1 MSDRMEEG
9 MAEALRLTRAGRLDE
24 ATAII
29 QRTLRQVPIVD
40 GSAAE
45 SGGADEPIEAEFRA
59 VEDPP
64 PSKETPVRDR
74 APSTGAQTG
83 TAAAHPPAAPG
94 VLSPGAKRMPG
105 SRRSGTGGEHTV
117 TSEEASFWARAGE
130 RFVDGTYSGVAGK
143 RNYKLYI
150 PSAYRGQSLPLL
162 VMLHGFSKTPVDLA

>member
-45 SGGADEPIEAEFRA
+45 SGGADEPIEAEFRV

-74 APSTGAQTG
+74 APSTGTPTG
-83 TAAAHPPAAPG
+83 TAAAHPPAAQAI
-94 VLSPGAKRMPG
+94 LSPGAHRRPG
-105 SRRSGTGGEHTV
+105 SRSSR
-117 TSEEASFWARAGE
+117 
-130 RFVDGTYSGVAGK
+130 
-143 RNYKLYI
+143 
-150 PSAYRGQSLPLL
+150 
-162 VMLHGFSKTPVDLA
+162 